1 MNRGEHGARRFPA
14 TMEFVMSATAIR
26 TDRTQD
32 RRLRRFDPER
42 VIAALK
48 LVRDV
53 FVEAQAMA
61 NEASRRYPHFE

>member
-1 MNRGEHGARRFPA
+1 
-14 TMEFVMSATAIR
+14 MEFVMSATAIR

>member
-1 MNRGEHGARRFPA
+1 
-14 TMEFVMSATAIR
+14 MELVMSATAIR
-26 TDRTQD
+26 TDRTRY
-32 RRLRRFDPER
+32 RRLRWFDPER

-61 NEASRRYPHFE
+61 HEASRRYPHFE

>member
-1 MNRGEHGARRFPA
+1 
-14 TMEFVMSATAIR
+14 MELFMSATAID
-26 TDRTQD
+26 TDRMRD
-32 RRLRRFDPER
+32 SRLRRFDPRR

-61 NEASRRYPHFE
+61 REASRRHPYFE

>member
-1 MNRGEHGARRFPA
+1 MEH
-14 TMEFVMSATAIR
+14 VMSATAIH
-26 TDRTQD
+26 TDRTRE

-61 NEASRRYPHFE
+61 HEASRRHPYFE

>member
-1 MNRGEHGARRFPA
+1 
-14 TMEFVMSATAIR
+14 MELVMSATAIH
-26 TDRTQD
+26 TDRTRE

-61 NEASRRYPHFE
+61 HEASRRHPYFE